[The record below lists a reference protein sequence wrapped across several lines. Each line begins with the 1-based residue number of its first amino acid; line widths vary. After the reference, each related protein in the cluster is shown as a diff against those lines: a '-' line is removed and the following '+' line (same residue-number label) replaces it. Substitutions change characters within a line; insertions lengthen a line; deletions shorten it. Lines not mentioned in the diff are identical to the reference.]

1 VEVQTKLG
9 AGFLLVALLYVTVG
23 LAVPRFGFEPLPEII
38 LTVSSYLV
46 IGLSAAWLFSFR
58 ITRRMRELAAAAAE
72 IRKGDLTRTLDTSG
86 NDEVSDVASAFAVM
100 ADSLMHVVH
109 EVQRAALEIHGSAE
123 SLAQSSEE
131 MDGMASEIA
140 AAAQEIARGAES
152 QTAELSRTDKRAH
165 ELAGIASDV
174 AAGAHNVNQAAA
186 EAARRAHDGSSD
198 AKRAADGILELTVQN
213 DEASKSMAGFSEQ
226 ASEIGALINS
236 VRSISHQ
243 TNLLAINAAIEAA
256 RAGEEGRGFAVVA
269 EEVSRLSDTVRGF
282 AERISGISEEITAGS
297 ARIGQQ
303 FRLSTQA
310 AELVGDRVNRTLES
324 FDGIIEETRTTA
336 ERAADIQ
343 ALTTTQNSAVS
354 EVLES
359 LDSISSIVVANAQ
372 GTEETSGTTKN
383 QRESMRE
390 MAHSARA
397 LAVASDQLREL
408 VSIFRVE

>member
-1 VEVQTKLG
+1 VQTKLG

-23 LAVPRFGFEPLPEII
+23 LAVPRLGLEPLPEII
-38 LTVSSYLV
+38 LTASSYLV

-58 ITRRMRELAAAAAE
+58 MTRRMRQLAAAASD
-72 IRKGDLTRTLDTSG
+72 IRNGDLTRTLDTAG
-86 NDEVSDVASAFAVM
+86 NDEVADLAGAFSVM
-100 ADSLMHVVH
+100 ADSLVHVVH
-109 EVQRAALEIHGSAE
+109 EVQRAAIEIHSSAE

-140 AAAQEIARGAES
+140 GAAQEIARGAES
-152 QTAELSRTDKRAH
+152 QSAELHLTDRRAH
-165 ELAGIASDV
+165 ELAGIASDF
-174 AAGAHNVNQAAA
+174 ASGAHNVNQAAA
-186 EAARRAHDGSSD
+186 EAARRAHDGSSE
-198 AKRAADGILELTVQN
+198 AKRAADGILDLTIQN
-213 DEASKSMAGFSEQ
+213 EEASKSMEGFSEK

-282 AERISGISEEITAGS
+282 AERISGISDEITDGS

-310 AELVGDRVNRTLES
+310 AERVGERVNRTLES
-324 FDGIIEETRTTA
+324 FHGIIAETRTTA
-336 ERAADIQ
+336 DRASEIHV
-343 ALTTTQNSAVS
+343 LTLTQNNAVN

-359 LDSISSIVVANAQ
+359 LKRISSIVVANAH

-390 MAHSARA
+390 MAHSARE
-397 LAVASDQLREL
+397 LVGASDQLREL
-408 VSIFRVE
+408 VSVFRVE

>member
-23 LAVPRFGFEPLPEII
+23 LAVPRLGFEPLPEII

-46 IGLSAAWLFSFR
+46 IGLSAAWLFSIR

-72 IRKGDLTRTLDTSG
+72 IRSGDLTRTLDTSG
-86 NDEVSDVASAFAVM
+86 NDEIADVASAFAVM
-100 ADSLMHVVH
+100 TDSLMHVVH
-109 EVQRAALEIHGSAE
+109 EVQRAAGGIHASAE
-123 SLAQSSEE
+123 SLAQSSGE

-140 AAAQEIARGAES
+140 GAAQEIARGAES
-152 QTAELSRTDKRAH
+152 QTAELSRTDSRAR

-174 AAGAHNVNQAAA
+174 ATGAHNVNQAAT
-186 EAARRAHDGSSD
+186 EAARRAHDGSSE
-198 AKRAADGILELTVQN
+198 AKRAADKILELAVQN
-213 DEASKSMAGFSEQ
+213 DEASKSMVGFSEK

-282 AERISGISEEITAGS
+282 AERISGISEEITASS
-297 ARIGQQ
+297 ASIGRQ

-310 AELVGDRVNRTLES
+310 AERVGERVNRTLES

-336 ERAADIQ
+336 ERAADIHQ
-343 ALTTTQNSAVS
+343 LTTTQNNAVN
-354 EVLES
+354 EVVES
-359 LDSISSIVVANAQ
+359 LKRISVIVVANAQ

-390 MAHSARA
+390 MAHSARG

>member
-1 VEVQTKLG
+1 MQTKLG
-9 AGFLLVALLYVTVG
+9 AGFLLVALLYVIVG
-23 LAVPRFGFEPLPEII
+23 LAIPRFGFEPLPEII

-46 IGLSAAWLFSFR
+46 IGLSAAWLFSIR

-86 NDEVSDVASAFAVM
+86 DDEVSDVASAFAVM
-100 ADSLMHVVH
+100 AESLMHVVN
-109 EVQRAALEIHGSAE
+109 EVQRAAVEIHSSAE
-123 SLAQSSEE
+123 SLAQASEE

-140 AAAQEIARGAES
+140 GAAQEIARGAES
-152 QTAELSRTDKRAH
+152 QAAELSRTDKRAH
-165 ELAGIASDV
+165 ELAGIAAHV
-174 AAGAHNVNQAAA
+174 AAGAHKVNQAAS

-198 AKRAADGILELTVQN
+198 AKRAADGILELTAQN
-213 DEASKSMAGFSEQ
+213 AEASKSMEGFREK

-297 ARIGQQ
+297 VQIGRQ
-303 FRLSTQA
+303 FRLSNQA
-310 AELVGDRVNRTLES
+310 AERVGQRVNRTLES
-324 FDGIIEETRTTA
+324 FDGIIQETRTTA
-336 ERAADIQ
+336 ERAAEIH
-343 ALTTTQNSAVS
+343 ALTTTQDNAVH

-359 LDSISSIVVANAQ
+359 LNHISSIVVANAH
-372 GTEETSGTTKN
+372 GTEETSSTTQS

-390 MAHSARA
+390 MARSARE
-397 LAVASDQLREL
+397 LAFSSDQLREL

>member
-1 VEVQTKLG
+1 VQTKLG
-9 AGFLLVALLYVTVG
+9 AGFLLVALLYVGVG
-23 LAVPRFGFEPLPEII
+23 LAVPRFGFEPIPEII
-38 LTVSSYLV
+38 LAVSSYLV
-46 IGLSAAWLFSFR
+46 IGLSAAWWFSFR

-72 IRKGDLTRTLDTSG
+72 IRNGDLTRTVDTSG
-86 NDEVSDVASAFAVM
+86 NDEVADVASAFAVM

-109 EVQRAALEIHGSAE
+109 EVQRAAAEIHDSAQ
-123 SLAQSSEE
+123 SLAQSSDE

-140 AAAQEIARGAES
+140 GAAQEIARGAES
-152 QTAELSRTDKRAH
+152 QANELSRTDKRAH

-198 AKRAADGILELTVQN
+198 AKRAADGILELTAQN
-213 DEASKSMAGFSEQ
+213 VEASKSMDGFREK

-282 AERISGISEEITAGS
+282 AERISGISEEITDGS

-310 AELVGDRVNRTLES
+310 AESVGKRVNRTLES
-324 FDGIIEETRTTA
+324 FDGIITETCTTA
-336 ERAADIQ
+336 ERAAEIHELTAIQ
-343 ALTTTQNSAVS
+343 NNAVND
-354 EVLES
+354 VLES
-359 LDSISSIVVANAQ
+359 LKQISSIVVANAH

-390 MAHSARA
+390 MAHSARE

-408 VSIFRVE
+408 VSIFRVV

>member
-1 VEVQTKLG
+1 VQTKLG

-46 IGLSAAWLFSFR
+46 IGLSAAWLFSNR
-58 ITRRMRELAAAAAE
+58 ITRRMRDLAAAAAE
-72 IRKGDLTRTLDTSG
+72 IREGDLTRTLDTSG
-86 NDEVSDVASAFAVM
+86 NDEIADVASAFAVM
-100 ADSLMHVVH
+100 ADSLVHVVH
-109 EVQRAALEIHGSAE
+109 EVQRAAVEIHSSAE
-123 SLAQSSEE
+123 SLAQASEE
-131 MDGMASEIA
+131 MDGMATEIA
-140 AAAQEIARGAES
+140 GAAQEIARGAES

-165 ELAGIASDV
+165 ELAGIAAHV
-174 AAGAHNVNQAAA
+174 AAGAHNVNQAAT

-213 DEASKSMAGFSEQ
+213 AEASKSMEGFREK
-226 ASEIGALINS
+226 AAEIGALINS

-256 RAGEEGRGFAVVA
+256 RAGGEGRGFAVVA

-297 ARIGQQ
+297 VQIGQQ

-310 AELVGDRVNRTLES
+310 AERVGQRVKATLES

-336 ERAADIQ
+336 DRAAEIHE
-343 ALTTTQNSAVS
+343 LTMTQNHAVN
-354 EVLES
+354 EVIES
-359 LDSISSIVVANAQ
+359 LKCISGIVVANAH
-372 GTEETSGTTKN
+372 GTEETSSTTKN

-390 MAHSARA
+390 MARSARE
-397 LAVASDQLREL
+397 LAFSSDQLREL

>member
-1 VEVQTKLG
+1 MQTKLG
-9 AGFLLVALLYVTVG
+9 AGFLLVAFLYVGVG
-23 LAVPRFGFEPLPEII
+23 LAVPRLGFAPLPEII

-72 IRKGDLTRTLDTSG
+72 IRSGDLTRTVDTTG

-109 EVQRAALEIHGSAE
+109 EVQRAAAEIHS
-123 SLAQSSEE
+123 SSKLLAQSSDE
-131 MDGMASEIA
+131 MDGMATEIA
-140 AAAQEIARGAES
+140 GAAQEIALGAES
-152 QTAELSRTDKRAH
+152 QAAELSRTDKRAH
-165 ELAGIASDV
+165 ELAGIAADV
-174 AAGAHNVNQAAA
+174 AAGAHNVNQAAT

-198 AKRAADGILELTVQN
+198 AKRAADGILELAVQN
-213 DEASKSMAGFSEQ
+213 DEASKSMDGFSEK

-310 AELVGDRVNRTLES
+310 AERVGERVNRTLES

-336 ERAADIQ
+336 ERAAEIH
-343 ALTTTQNSAVS
+343 ALTTTQDNAVK

-359 LDSISSIVVANAQ
+359 LKRISSIVVANAH
-372 GTEETSGTTKN
+372 GTEETSRTTKN

-390 MAHSARA
+390 MAHSARE
-397 LAVASDQLREL
+397 LAVASDQLLEL